1 MRFKGLILVG
11 LIYGITP
18 EAFAA
23 TVDSAATG
31 AAGFTSVVVSS
42 SRVARGACA
51 HRRVTCLAL
60 NRKKTAL
67 ILTENQEKAEQ
78 FAYGAGPSARAGSWP
93 VSGARTGGSG
103 VTSYAAAG
111 LPTISLLGSSSPSG
125 GGTIGGGPTGTGTTG
140 TGSGSPTGGGAV
152 LPTALPAVPVPAAGY
167 LLAFGVSLLLLAHKR
182 PTENRVRQ
190 LT

>member
-23 TVDSAATG
+23 TVDPAATG
-31 AAGFTSVVVSS
+31 AAGFSSVVVSS

-78 FAYGAGPSARAGSWP
+78 FAYGAGPSTRVGSWP
-93 VSGARTGGSG
+93 VSSTRTGGSE
-103 VTSYAAAG
+103 SPSRAAVG
-111 LPTISLLGSSSPSG
+111 LPTISLLGGNSPSG
-125 GGTIGGGPTGTGTTG
+125 GGTIGGGPTTG
-140 TGSGSPTGGGAV
+140 TGSGSPTGGGAA

-167 LLAFGVSLLLLAHKR
+167 LLAFGVSLLLLAHR
-182 PTENRVRQ
+182 RQTENRVRE
-190 LT
+190 LA